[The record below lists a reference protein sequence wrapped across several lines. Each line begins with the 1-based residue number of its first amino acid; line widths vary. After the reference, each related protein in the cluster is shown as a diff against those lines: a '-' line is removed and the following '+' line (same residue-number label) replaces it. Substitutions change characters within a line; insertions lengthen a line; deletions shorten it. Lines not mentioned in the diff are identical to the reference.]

1 MTALSF
7 GQIAIDATRADEL
20 ADFWSR
26 LLDRPVAPGANEH
39 LAVIPGDDRF
49 PGLMFLDVPEPPTA
63 KNRVHL
69 DLTATDIAAEV
80 ERAVSLG
87 ATKLGDYAEFG
98 FTWTSLT
105 DPEGN
110 VFDIALPHSD

>member
-1 MTALSF
+1 MTTLTF
-7 GQIAIDATRADEL
+7 GQIAIDAARADEL
-20 ADFWSR
+20 AGFWSR
-26 LLDRPVAPGANEH
+26 LLDRPIAPGANEH
-39 LAVIPGDDRF
+39 VAVIPGDDQF
-49 PGLMFLDVPEPPTA
+49 PGLMFLDVPEAPTA
-63 KNRVHL
+63 KNRLHL
-69 DLTATDIAAEV
+69 DLTTTDIRAEV

-110 VFDIALPHSD
+110 VFDIALAPTD